1 MKITVV
7 GGAGFIGTNLSKK
20 MSSHSLLNVDKS
32 ALNGDGESMK
42 TADVR
47 DYTSLQNVMEPSDWL
62 IVLAAEHRDDVSPS
76 SLYYDVNVE
85 GIKNV
90 LKVADERNIK
100 QILFTSSVAV
110 YGLNKEN
117 PNEEHPVDPFNHYGK
132 SKYEAE
138 VVLRAWYEKDPT
150 NRTLVIIRP
159 TVVFGPRNRGNV
171 YNLLRQIASGK
182 FLMIGSGKNKKSMT
196 YVENMTGFI
205 QFCIERGFTGYHLF
219 NYSDKPDLTTKELVD
234 HAYISLEGRKKS
246 IHIPYFVGYSAGLVF
261 DLLAKVLN
269 KKFPISSVRVEKFC
283 ATTQFDASKA
293 MALGYVPKYSLKDG
307 IDITIKSI
315 RDFESAKKE

>member
-7 GGAGFIGTNLSKK
+7 GGAGFIGSNLLKK
-20 MSSHSLLNVDKS
+20 LTAHAVVNIDKS
-32 ALNGDGESMK
+32 KLNIDGKEMLVG
-42 TADVR
+42 DVR
-47 DYTSLQNVMEPSDWL
+47 DYNSLQDTIAPTDWL
-62 IVLAAEHRDDVSPS
+62 VVLAAEHRDDVSPA

-138 VVLRAWYEKDPT
+138 ELLRSWYEKDPHG
-150 NRTLVIIRP
+150 RTLVIIRP
-159 TVVFGPRNRGNV
+159 TVVFGPKNRGNV
-171 YNLLRQIASGK
+171 YNLLRQIASGR
-182 FLMIGSGKNKKSMT
+182 FLMIGSGENKKSMA

-205 QFCIERGFTGYHLF
+205 QYCIEKDIRGYYLF
-219 NYSDKPDLTTKELVD
+219 NYADKPDLTTKELVD
-234 HAYISLEGRKKS
+234 HAYLSLEGKKGS
-246 IHIPYFVGYSAGLVF
+246 IQIPYFVGYAAGIAF
-261 DLLAKVLN
+261 DILAKMLN
-269 KKFPISSVRVEKFC
+269 RKFPISSVRVQKFC

-293 MALGYVPKYSLKDG
+293 IAFGYTPKYSLKDG

-315 RDFESAKKE
+315 RDTDTFK

>member
-1 MKITVV
+1 MKISVV
-7 GGAGFIGTNLSKK
+7 GGAGFIGTNLSKRL
-20 MSSHSLLNVDKS
+20 SSHSLFNIDKS
-32 ALNGDGESMK
+32 SLNIEGQEMLV
-42 TADVR
+42 ADVR
-47 DYTSLQNVMEPSDWL
+47 DYNSLQDTIPTSDWL

-76 SLYYDVNVE
+76 ALYYDVNVE

-90 LKVADERNIK
+90 LKVADERKIK
-100 QILFTSSVAV
+100 QVLFTSSVAV

-138 VVLRAWYEKDPT
+138 EILRSWYEKDPQ
-150 NRTLVIIRP
+150 NKTLVIIRP
-159 TVVFGPRNRGNV
+159 TVVFGPKNRGNV

-182 FLMIGSGKNKKSMT
+182 FLMIGTGKNKKSMT

-205 QFCIERGFTGYHLF
+205 EFCLEKGLSGYHLF
-219 NYSDKPDLTTKELVD
+219 NYADKPDLTTKELVD
-234 HAYISLEGRKKS
+234 HAYKSLEGKKTS
-246 IHIPYFVGYSAGLVF
+246 IRIPYFVGYSAGLVF

-269 KKFPISSVRVEKFC
+269 KKLPISSVRVQKFC

-293 MALGYVPKYSLKDG
+293 IALGYVPKYSLEDG
-307 IDITIKSI
+307 IDITIRSI
-315 RDFESAKKE
+315 RDSESV